1 MEHWAKIKCVKIED
15 NVFSLKIPSFY
26 FLRYLCFFV
35 NLFILFYEGYKLQ

>member
-15 NVFSLKIPSFY
+15 NVFSLKIPSFS
-26 FLRYLCFFV
+26 FLRYLRFFV